1 MEAKKIPMWVK
12 PRYLRRRNGVRR
24 PEMEIGPLRSQQ
36 QGVLGPDRVWDVSYS
51 LKEASLVLLL
61 IVGPKLDLALEAS
74 KLTGLVEGD
83 RVRAIQ
89 DVISCLDHTG
99 KGGERFTW
107 VKKCHSLCF
116 YSHSLPPLPQESPLT
131 PAHIE
136 GSAVRGPG
144 SPHSGLSRR
153 TSSAAEVSH
162 APLLPVPSVCGHGP
176 ASSLGHRESPQSQ
189 APKVPVLSGLWL
201 LVYVFHLV
209 PSLTNMLIS
218 VSIRLCFISD
228 ASLVSKTVSSK
239 SRV

>member
-1 MEAKKIPMWVK
+1 MEVG
-12 PRYLRRRNGVRR
+12 L
-24 PEMEIGPLRSQQ
+24 LRSQQ
-36 QGVLGPDRVWDVSYS
+36 QGILGLDRAWDMSYS

-83 RVRAIQ
+83 RVGAIQ

-99 KGGERFTW
+99 KGSERCMW
-107 VKKCHSLCF
+107 VKECPSLCF
-116 YSHSLPPLPQESPLT
+116 CPRSLPPLPQASPLT

-144 SPHSGLSRR
+144 SLHSGLSRR

-162 APLLPVPSVCGHGP
+162 ALPLPVPSVCGHGP
-176 ASSLGHRESPQSQ
+176 ASSLGYRESPQSQ

-201 LVYVFHLV
+201 LVYFF
-209 PSLTNMLIS
+209 
-218 VSIRLCFISD
+218 FI
-228 ASLVSKTVSSK
+228 
-239 SRV
+239 